1 MVEGLVQRIMRG
13 DVPSNLLDMRLIALD
28 MGALMAGDE
37 VEVGGAKDEVQ
48 AGRTAGKIV
57 AKQPSYLVS
66 DSLYSGLLQKQTF
79 YRSLVEKSYP
89 KQGCSGK
96 KQRIFIR

>member
-37 VEVGGAKDEVQ
+37 VEVGGAEDEVQ
-48 AGRTAGKIV
+48 AGRTAGK
-57 AKQPSYLVS
+57 
-66 DSLYSGLLQKQTF
+66 SLPNSLL
-79 YRSLVEKSYP
+79 
-89 KQGCSGK
+89 
-96 KQRIFIR
+96 IW